1 MKYLM
6 YDFWEN
12 VYFLNEDLAVF
23 NIFET
28 EYGTFGFLSKISF
41 NRNYTYIL
49 YIYIIHIYY
58 TYIFSL

>member
-1 MKYLM
+1 MKYLK

-28 EYGTFGFLSKISF
+28 EYGTFGFLSKIG
-41 NRNYTYIL
+41 Y
-49 YIYIIHIYY
+49 
-58 TYIFSL
+58 